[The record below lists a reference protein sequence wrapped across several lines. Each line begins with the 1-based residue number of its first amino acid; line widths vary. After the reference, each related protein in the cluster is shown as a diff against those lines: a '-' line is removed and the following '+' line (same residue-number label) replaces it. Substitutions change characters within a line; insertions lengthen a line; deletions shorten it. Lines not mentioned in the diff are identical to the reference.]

1 MQDFLK
7 NEIEKITIRDA
18 KQEDTSLIVEFYNV
32 VGGETDYLSFGQDE
46 YPQTAE
52 GLAQSIEDMKQSK
65 GTCMLLML
73 DGEEIVG
80 IGTIDSSSKRR
91 FLHVGTLG
99 IVIRQS
105 HAGKGLGRL
114 LMNALIDWAKE
125 NGQTEKITLITRA
138 DNERAVALYEKLGF
152 KQEGVFH
159 KDSFDGERYYD
170 SLSMALFL

>member
-1 MQDFLK
+1 MPDFTK
-7 NEIEKITIRDA
+7 AIAEITIRDA
-18 KQEDTSLIVEFYNV
+18 KQEDAPRIVEFYNV

-46 YPQTAE
+46 YPRTAE
-52 GLAQSIEDMKQSK
+52 ELAQSIEDMKQSK
-65 GTCMLLML
+65 GTCMFLML

-80 IGTIDSSSKRR
+80 IGTMDSSSKRR

-105 HAGKGLGRL
+105 HAGNGLGRL
-114 LMNALIDWAKE
+114 LMTALIDWSKKNE
-125 NGQTEKITLITRA
+125 QTEKITLITRS

-152 KQEGVFH
+152 KQEGVFY